1 MSDSFLSKKNTKRV
15 LFLLSLLSIV
25 SVLTLI
31 ALAVPFAGAFFE
43 APLKTGDVAP
53 QDIRAPYAQSFV
65 SEIKTQ
71 EQIENVWSEVEPV
84 YSPADP
90 TIARRQLE
98 RLRAALTYITT
109 VRTDVYANREQQL
122 SDLVSLRDIRLKKE
136 TAEFLLDMG
145 NSRWQTIQQEAILV
159 LEQVMRTTVRE
170 DRLEETRSSVASYIS
185 FYLSDEHAAVVEE
198 LVTAFIV
205 PNSHYNEL
213 QTEANRERAVEA
225 AGPVVRTFAA
235 GELIVQ
241 RGRVINSL
249 DTEALGEFGLLES
262 RLRWQDLASA
272 GILAA
277 LSISFFTI
285 YLKKNRWFDQD
296 MRRLLVL
303 VFLYLAFLFSAR
315 LIIPGHTILPYIFPL
330 PAFGLV
336 VTALFGP
343 GPALVAALPVAVL
356 ASIGLPYAL
365 EISLFYA
372 LTTLIGILVLGRA
385 RRVTSFF
392 WTGFAVAVTG
402 VAVVGIYRL
411 PQPAFDLSGMLTLAG
426 VSVINGVASAG
437 IALLLQFFLSQ
448 ILGTTT
454 ALQLLELS
462 RPDNPLLQ
470 ILLRNA
476 PGTYQHSLQVA
487 NLAEQAAERIG
498 ADALLTRVGA
508 LYHDIGKTDNSALY
522 IENQIPGTINPHD
535 EMDPITS
542 AALIISHIPKGVELA
557 RKYRLPRR
565 IQDFIREHHG
575 SMVTRYQY
583 SKAMDI
589 HKNGGSSV
597 NIANFTYP
605 GPRPQ
610 SRETALL
617 MLADASEAT
626 VRAVRPKDE
635 AELRALIKNVVDSSV
650 STGALNDTDLT
661 LSDLEAIIDS
671 FSATLRGIYHPRIE
685 YPKYETETPAEINTG
700 LAPQGHEKSGVALDE
715 AVENDLLAGYEVDE
729 TEEEDEEVK
738 SSSHQWKPG
747 EGYS

>member
-1 MSDSFLSKKNTKRV
+1 MTDTILSKKNTRRL
-15 LFLLSLLSIV
+15 LFLILLLLIISA
-25 SVLTLI
+25 LTLL
-31 ALAVPFAGAFFE
+31 ALAIPFAATFSE
-43 APLKTGDVAP
+43 APLQTGDVAS
-53 QDIRAPYAQSFV
+53 QDIRAPYALSFT
-65 SEIKTQ
+65 SDIKTQ
-71 EQIENVWSEVEPV
+71 EQIEQVEREVEPV

-98 RLRAALTYITT
+98 RLRAALSYITS
-109 VRTDVYANREQQL
+109 VRADIYANREQRL
-122 SDLVSLRDIRLKKE
+122 SDLASLNDIRLQKE
-136 TAEFLLDMG
+136 TAEFILDMG
-145 NSRWQTIQQEAILV
+145 NSRWQTIQQEAIVV

-170 DRLEETRSSVASYIS
+170 DRLEETRRSVSSYVS
-185 FYLSDEHAAVVEE
+185 FYLSEEHAAVVEE

-205 PNSHYNEL
+205 PNSLYNEA
-213 QTEANRERAVEA
+213 QTVANRERAVEA
-225 AGPVVRTFAA
+225 VGPVVRSYAA

-241 RGRVINSL
+241 RGRLINPL
-249 DTEALGEFGLLES
+249 DTEALGQFGLLES
-262 RLRWQDLASA
+262 RLRWQDLLSA
-272 GILAA
+272 GLLAA
-277 LSISFFTI
+277 LSITFFVI
-285 YLKKNRWFDQD
+285 YLKRNLWFEQD

-303 VFLYLAFLFSAR
+303 IFLYLVFLFSAR

-336 VTALFGP
+336 VAALFGS

-356 ASIGLPYAL
+356 ATIGLPYAL

-372 LTTLIGILVLGRA
+372 LSTLVGILVLGPA
-385 RRVTSFF
+385 RRITSFF

-402 VAVVGIYRL
+402 VVVVIIYRL
-411 PQPAFDLSGMLTLAG
+411 PQPALDIAGLLTLAG

-437 IALLLQFFLSQ
+437 IALLLQFFLAQ
-448 ILGTTT
+448 VLGTTT

-462 RPDNPLLQ
+462 RPDHPLMQL
-470 ILLRNA
+470 LLRNS

-522 IENQIPGTINPHD
+522 IENQVPGTLNPHD
-535 EMDPITS
+535 EMEPATS

-557 RKYRLPRR
+557 RKHRLPRR

-583 SKAMDI
+583 SKAVEV

-597 NIANFTYP
+597 NISDFTYP

-617 MLADASEAT
+617 LLADASEAT

-635 AELRALIKNVVDSSV
+635 PELRALIKNVVDSSV

-661 LSDLEAIIDS
+661 LSDLDAIVDS
-671 FSATLRGIYHPRIE
+671 FSATLRGIYHPRIQ
-685 YPKYETETPAEINTG
+685 YPKFEAETTSEDTEPLRQESGGTQERESGEDQASEQAVRFEMEMNNEDDPGLDAPTTPLT
-700 LAPQGHEKSGVALDE
+700 QG
-715 AVENDLLAGYEVDE
+715 
-729 TEEEDEEVK
+729 
-738 SSSHQWKPG
+738 G
-747 EGYS
+747 EYS